1 MNLKWLYRLLAV
13 WDCRPMPAELSAVWG
28 AFLHEG
34 LMCHPGDPGR
44 TRRILETWDS
54 GCIELIIA
62 SCEYLDPLW
71 QTVSHV
77 WFEPRGRPG
86 IFEYEVVSELG
97 EWLGE
102 QLLTH
107 GHLPSNIEAER
118 YIEALVNDF
127 FEIGEEGPSSSSR
140 AA

>member
-44 TRRILETWDS
+44 ARRILETWDS

-62 SCEYLDPLW
+62 TCEYLDPLW
-71 QTVSHV
+71 QTVSHI
-77 WFEPRGRPG
+77 WYEPRG
-86 IFEYEVVSELG
+86 
-97 EWLGE
+97 
-102 QLLTH
+102 
-107 GHLPSNIEAER
+107 HLPTNKEAER

-127 FEIGEEGPSSSSR
+127 FEIGEEASSSSSR
-140 AA
+140 VA

>member
-13 WDCRPMPAELSAVWG
+13 WDCRPMPAELTAVWG

-44 TRRILETWDS
+44 SRRILETWDS

-71 QTVSHV
+71 QTVSHI
-77 WFEPRGRPG
+77 WFEPRGRSNNGTNNASGIPPG
-86 IFEYEVVSELG
+86 G
-97 EWLGE
+97 
-102 QLLTH
+102 Q
-107 GHLPSNIEAER
+107 GHPFAGGARSHKVTPLAWPAGLPLFR
-118 YIEALVNDF
+118 
-127 FEIGEEGPSSSSR
+127 
-140 AA
+140 

>member
-1 MNLKWLYRLLAV
+1 MNFKQLYRLLAV

-62 SCEYLDPLW
+62 TCDTWTRS
-71 QTVSHV
+71 
-77 WFEPRGRPG
+77 GRPSPTSG
-86 IFEYEVVSELG
+86 
-97 EWLGE
+97 
-102 QLLTH
+102 
-107 GHLPSNIEAER
+107 
-118 YIEALVNDF
+118 
-127 FEIGEEGPSSSSR
+127 SSPWSPWRLRVRSGQR
-140 AA
+140 AGRVAG